1 MSFLRIDGYKL
12 FVAAVLLAAIVL
24 TVFGLSLDR
33 MYVLWPNFILFV
45 VVGLLLATIGFVIY
59 GCIKGFEN
67 TFPND

>member
-1 MSFLRIDGYKL
+1 MPFLKIDGYKL